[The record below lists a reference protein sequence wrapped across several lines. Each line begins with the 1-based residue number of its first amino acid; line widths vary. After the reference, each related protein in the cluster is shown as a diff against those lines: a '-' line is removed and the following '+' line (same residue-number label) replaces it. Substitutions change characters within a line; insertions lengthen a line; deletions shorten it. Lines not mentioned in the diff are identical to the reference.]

1 MLSAAF
7 MAWKAASPLI
17 KYGAIAGI
25 IALAI
30 GWYVAQRAYHE
41 WQGRLQAEAA
51 QERELRQQSQASAQ
65 EYAKQ
70 VTSLRQQVEEVQRER
85 DAYHEQLSTAHQEI
99 QRYAKLNQVRRI
111 DNDAIAIVNEFAR
124 VLNTATDE
132 RVPDAGGAAGEPPVA
147 AKEAPTTLDA
157 FDRLEVLTAGWGEC
171 ELKHRGLSEWA
182 VEKHRSEVEFFTKD
196 SPP

>member
-1 MLSAAF
+1 MLSAAL

-17 KYGAIAGI
+17 KYGAIVGI
-25 IALAI
+25 IALLC

-111 DNDAIAIVNEFAR
+111 DNAAIAIVNEFAR
-124 VLNTATDE
+124 VLNAATDE
-132 RVPDAGGAAGEPPVA
+132 RMPDAGGAAAEPAVA
-147 AKEAPTTLDA
+147 PKAAPTTLDA
-157 FDRLEVLTAGWGEC
+157 FERIEAYTAGWGEC
-171 ELKHRGLSEWA
+171 EIKHRGLSEWA
-182 VEKHRSEVEFFTKD
+182 IEKYQSEMEFYTKG
-196 SPP
+196 STP